1 MIKFYDS
8 NIVSI
13 LPASLAEKEKTQAL
27 GYALQRATQRLL
39 EHCSYIS
46 VYAAIDLASE
56 QVLDL
61 LAAELNTQYYD
72 EQLSL
77 EAKRKLVKYTM
88 IWYMSAGTP
97 AAVEELVSIVFGSG
111 FVQEWWE
118 YGDKPY
124 YFKVITDA
132 LLTPEMIEKFSS
144 MIRRVKNTRSWLK
157 TIEVHRNVNTKMY
170 VTAGAVSVPKTVID
184 NSYEIQRKVHGSE
197 YAAVALIP
205 TSATVIDSCYK
216 TQIIVNG
223 SAHTIA
229 AVVPYAK
236 TIIREVK

>member
-8 NIVSI
+8 NIINI
-13 LPASLAEKEKTQAL
+13 LPAVLGEKEKTQAL

-56 QVLDL
+56 PVLDL

-72 EQLSL
+72 ADLSL
-77 EAKRKLVKYTM
+77 DAKRKLVKNTM

-111 FVQEWWE
+111 EVQEWWE

-124 YFKVITDA
+124 YFKVITDT
-132 LLTPEMIEKFSS
+132 LMTPEMLEKFSV
-144 MIRRVKNTRSWLK
+144 MIRRVKNTRSWLR
-157 TIEVHRNVNTKMY
+157 TIEVHRNVSGKVY
-170 VTAGAVSVPKTVID
+170 AAAGTVSVPKIVID
-184 NSYEIQRKVHGSE
+184 NSYEAQRKVNGTEYIGS
-197 YAAVALIP
+197 VVIP
-205 TSATVIDSCYK
+205 YT
-216 TQIIVNG
+216 
-223 SAHTIA
+223 
-229 AVVPYAK
+229 K
-236 TIIREVK
+236 TIIREVI